1 MKNVTEKENNAMLLQ
16 YIVKQLWIDADFEWI
31 LITGGP

>member
-16 YIVKQLWIDADFEWI
+16 YIVGQLWIDADFEGI